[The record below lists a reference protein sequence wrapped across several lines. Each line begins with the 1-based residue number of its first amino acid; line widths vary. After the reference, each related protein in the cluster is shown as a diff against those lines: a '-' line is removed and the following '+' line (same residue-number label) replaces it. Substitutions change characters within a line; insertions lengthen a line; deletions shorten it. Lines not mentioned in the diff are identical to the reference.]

1 MGCMLDSDWSS
12 QNLLHSD
19 WLLPEVAT
27 ITTLLCTNYIYI
39 YIYIYADIYIYMYAD
54 ISDVCKYI

>member
-12 QNLLHSD
+12 QNLLRSD

-27 ITTLLCTNYIYI
+27 ITTKENGLHMLI
-39 YIYIYADIYIYMYAD
+39 
-54 ISDVCKYI
+54 